1 MHLHIRELQLEIVR
15 RFDNSYIIRENNWA
29 QSGFQA
35 THNISNCFFSRKG
48 HFTNCLQIRQLSG
61 PTFQTLT
68 MSLVTR

>member
-35 THNISNCFFSRKG
+35 THNISNCFFSRKRP
-48 HFTNCLQIRQLSG
+48 FCKLPDLQAAIA
-61 PTFQTLT
+61 
-68 MSLVTR
+68 